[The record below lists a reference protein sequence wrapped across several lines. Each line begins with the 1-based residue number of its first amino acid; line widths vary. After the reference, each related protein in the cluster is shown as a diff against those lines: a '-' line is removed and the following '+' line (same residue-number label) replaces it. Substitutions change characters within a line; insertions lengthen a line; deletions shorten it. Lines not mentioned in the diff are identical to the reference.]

1 MASIVVRISGAN
13 GDGIESSGDLLMRVL
28 NRSGLY
34 VFGYR
39 GYQSVIRGGHV
50 WYQVRIGDK
59 KLFSHGRGIDI
70 LVAMNQD
77 AITHD
82 SSHLNANAIVLYD
95 PSKVNADSLE
105 GKGYRLVKIPMLEI
119 ATKAGGSSVMRNV
132 AAIGATLGFIGVSKD
147 TINDVLKRM
156 FLRKGQE
163 VVDLNSKIADT
174 GYGYEGVSDA
184 YHMKGDGKQ
193 RYVIDGNSAIALGA
207 YAGGCK
213 FYAAYPMTPASGIM
227 HWFAAHENRGAL
239 FKQTEDE
246 IAAINMTIGAASAG
260 VRAMCGT
267 SGGGFSL
274 MVEALGLSGML
285 EVPIVVVDSQ
295 RTGPSTGLPTKT
307 EQGDM
312 LFAMHASQG
321 EFPRIVLAPRNV
333 EECFTMGNEALNMA
347 EKYQCPVLVLLDLY
361 VSEHVESIDSFDT
374 DSIKID
380 RGKVVES
387 NESGERFK
395 RYLLTEDGVSPRA
408 YIGAPGLEF
417 TATSYEHNE
426 YGDLVSDVLSGL
438 DEHVEMRRKMQDK
451 RMMKTCTML
460 KNETVFVPTV
470 TNDKAK
476 YHLVTFGSTTEPATD
491 AVEIL
496 RAKGLDFGLI
506 SFNYLEPLDEAK
518 MKSMLSGKTLIDVEC
533 NYTAQ
538 LAKLIRMRTGIEI
551 TKMILK
557 YDGEAMTAEEIAEK
571 AEEQVKNAV

>member
-1 MASIVVRISGAN
+1 
-13 GDGIESSGDLLMRVL
+13 
-28 NRSGLY
+28 
-34 VFGYR
+34 
-39 GYQSVIRGGHV
+39 
-50 WYQVRIGDK
+50 
-59 KLFSHGRGIDI
+59 
-70 LVAMNQD
+70 MNQD

-82 SSHLNANAIVLYD
+82 SKHLNAKAIVLYD
-95 PSKVNADSLE
+95 PSKVNADSLD
-105 GKGYRLVKIPMLEI
+105 GKGFRLVKLPMLEI
-119 ATKAGGSSVMRNV
+119 ATKAGGSTVMRNV

-147 TINDVLKRM
+147 TINDVLKHM

-174 GYGYEGVSDA
+174 GYGYEGVSDT

-193 RYVIDGNSAIALGA
+193 RYVIDGNSAIAMGA

-260 VRAMCGT
+260 ARAMCGT

-285 EVPIVVVDSQ
+285 EVPIVVVNSQ

-312 LFAMHASQG
+312 LFALHASQG
-321 EFPRIVLAPRNV
+321 EFPRIVVAPRNV
-333 EECFTMGNEALNMA
+333 EECFTMGTDAMNLA

-361 VSEHVESIDSFDT
+361 VSEHIETVDAFDT
-374 DSIKID
+374 DSIKIE
-380 RGKVVES
+380 RGKVVEGS
-387 NESGERFK
+387 KNGERFK
-395 RYLLTEDGVSPRA
+395 RYLLTEDGISPRA
-408 YIGAPGLEF
+408 YIGTPGREF
-417 TATSYEHNE
+417 MATSYEHNE

-438 DEHVEMRRKMQDK
+438 DEHVAMRSRMQEK
-451 RMMKTCTML
+451 RMMKTETML
-460 KNETVFVPTV
+460 KNETIFVPSI
-470 TNDKAK
+470 TNEKAK

-491 AVEIL
+491 ALDIL
-496 RAKGLDFGLI
+496 KAKGMDFGLI

-518 MKSMLSGKTLIDVEC
+518 TKSILSGKTLIDVEC

-538 LAKLIRMRTGIEI
+538 LAQLIRMRTGIEI
-551 TKMILK
+551 RDRILK

-571 AEEQVKNAV
+571 AEELVKRSK